1 MNITQTKE
9 ILISIASDRGFDELA
24 KHIESYIVPVNMSNL
39 NITKMPEATCDGCQ

>member
-24 KHIESYIVPVNMSNL
+24 KHIEGFVIPTKL
-39 NITKMPEATCDGCQ
+39 NITKLPEATCDGCQ